1 MDKRFKDWK
10 FPKIQEGKLTKYNWL
25 VQHKDKLKLGY
36 KTDIGAFTYINA
48 KNGVI
53 IEDYVQIG
61 SHCSIYSISTID
73 GKRGKIT
80 LKKNCK
86 IGSHS
91 VIMPGITIGEN
102 SVIGAFSFVN
112 REIPDNVIAYGMP
125 VKIIKKIASKRAF
138 GNRRNPISQ
147 EKSK

>member
-1 MDKRFKDWK
+1 MRFKNWQY
-10 FPKIQEGKLTKYNWL
+10 PEIEEGKLTKYNWL

-61 SHCSIYSISTID
+61 SHCAIYSISTID
-73 GKRGKIT
+73 NKEGTVT

-91 VIMPGITIGEN
+91 VIMPGVTVGEN
-102 SVIGAFSFVN
+102 SIIGAFSFVN
-112 REIPDNVIAYGMP
+112 RDIPANVVAAGVP
-125 VKIIKKIASKRAF
+125 ANVIKKIKS
-138 GNRRNPISQ
+138 NPRRRR
-147 EKSK
+147 